1 MIVTKQIDVIVRV
14 TLEIDT
20 DKIGYGIH
28 GGLGS
33 DETEEIANEAVSHFV
48 QNYEPAYSA
57 YSGEVCTEEGISVVE
72 SGVITYNK
80 N

>member
-1 MIVTKQIDVIVRV
+1 MIVTKEIDVIVRV
-14 TLEIDT
+14 TLKIDT

-28 GGLGS
+28 GGIDS
-33 DETEEIANEAVSHFV
+33 DETEEIANKAISHFV
-48 QNYEPAYSA
+48 ENYEPAYSA
-57 YSGEVCTEEGISVVE
+57 CIEDGIYVVE